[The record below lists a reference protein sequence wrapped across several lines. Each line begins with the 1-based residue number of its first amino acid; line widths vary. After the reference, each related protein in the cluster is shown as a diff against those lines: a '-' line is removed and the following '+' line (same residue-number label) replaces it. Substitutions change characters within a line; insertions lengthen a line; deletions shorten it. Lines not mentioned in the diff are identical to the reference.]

1 MSLYEKYSED
11 IIRLTRELIRFDT
24 TEQPPVGDYPFGE
37 GCARCL
43 QHTLRVAESL
53 GFRVKNYDNYI
64 GEISFGEGEDFAV
77 LCHLDVVPAGEGWH
91 HGPFSADMSD
101 EVSDGGTEGM
111 KIWGRGAIDDKAP
124 VAVILYAFKALL
136 DSGYKP
142 RRTFKLILG
151 CNEESGWRCIDYY
164 NLHAKMPREGFT
176 PDADFPVIYAESGI
190 YHFRLFFDIKDID
203 IVDITA
209 GTAINMV
216 PMNAT
221 ATLGGGR
228 VVSAAGRS
236 YHASRPEHGQNAL
249 GALLLSL
256 SAESEDIKFA
266 YDTLFKT
273 KFGLSGIS
281 DPTGHLT
288 FSPDLAE
295 YRDGKL
301 VVSVD
306 VRYPSSLELSAV
318 TDRLDLSGIPYE
330 AISHKAP
337 LYNDPRGQL
346 ITTLM
351 GVYNRCMGDEREPV
365 SIAGGTYARALE
377 CGCAFGP
384 EIPGYD
390 CPIHAPNE
398 FITLEHLEKLFNIY
412 HSALYEISENADKGG
427 RP

>member
-1 MSLYEKYSED
+1 MSLYDRYSED
-11 IIRLTRELIRFDT
+11 IIRLTRELIRFES
-24 TEQPPVGDYPFGE
+24 TEQPAVGAYPFGE
-37 GCARCL
+37 GCGRCL
-43 QHTLRVAESL
+43 EYALSVGRSL
-53 GFRVKNYDNYI
+53 GFEVKNYDNYI
-64 GEISFGEGEDFAV
+64 GEIVFGEGEDFAV
-77 LCHLDVVPAGEGWH
+77 LCHLDVVPAGEGWI
-91 HGPFSADMSD
+91 HGPFSGDLSD
-101 EVSDGGTEGM
+101 EASDGGAEGA

-142 RRTFKLILG
+142 RRRFKLILG

-164 NLHAKMPREGFT
+164 NAHAKMPREGFT

-190 YHFRLFFDIKDID
+190 YHFKLFFDVKDIG
-203 IVDITA
+203 IVSLSA

-216 PMNAT
+216 PMNAS
-221 ATLGGGR
+221 ATLADGR
-228 VVSAAGRS
+228 VISATGRS

-249 GALLLSL
+249 GSLLLSL
-256 SAESEDIKFA
+256 SKESDDVKHI

-273 KFGLSGIS
+273 RFGLSGIS
-281 DPTGHLT
+281 DETGHLT

-295 YRDGKL
+295 YTDGRL

-306 VRYPSSLELSAV
+306 VRYPASYDVSVV
-318 TDRLDLSGIPYE
+318 TDRLDASKIPYE
-330 AISHKAP
+330 LISHKAP
-337 LYNDPRGQL
+337 LYNDPKGEL

-351 GVYNRCMGDEREPV
+351 GVYNRCMGDNREPV

-377 CGCAFGP
+377 CGCGFGP

-398 FITLEHLEKLFNIY
+398 YITLEHLERLFDIY
-412 HSALYEISENADKGG
+412 HTALFEISENAK
-427 RP
+427 